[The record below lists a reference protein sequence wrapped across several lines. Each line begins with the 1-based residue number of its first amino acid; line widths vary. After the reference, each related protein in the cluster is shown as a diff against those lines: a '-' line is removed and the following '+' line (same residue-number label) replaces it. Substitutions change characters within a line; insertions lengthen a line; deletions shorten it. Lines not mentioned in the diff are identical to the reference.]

1 MPKVAVVTDS
11 TASLPAEVLQEHGIR
26 VVPLQVV
33 IGDRSYEDGVDPEA
47 RPERIAEAMRG
58 SVPVSTSRPTPT
70 RMLDVYRE
78 VAALG
83 AEEVVSVHLS
93 GQVSA
98 TWESAVLAARRSP
111 VPVHVVDSRLVGPG
125 TGYAALTAA
134 EVVAADGSAEEA
146 ADAARARAA
155 ASTTL
160 FYVDSLEYLRR
171 GGRVGAAAAL
181 VGSAL
186 AVKPI
191 LEVRDGWVV
200 PREKVRTSARA
211 LTKLEELA
219 VEAAGTEPV
228 DVAVCHLAN
237 PEQATALAESLR
249 ERVRDGL
256 QGRVVDVAE
265 IGAVLGAHVGP
276 GLVGVTIAPLLPSP
290 PRATRPAPSS

>member
-11 TASLPAEVLQEHGIR
+11 TASLPVEVLEQHGIR

-33 IGDRSYEDGVDPEA
+33 IGGTPYDDGVDPEA
-47 RPERIAEAMRG
+47 APERVAEAMQR
-58 SVPVSTSRPTPT
+58 SVSVTTSRPTPA
-70 RMLDVYRE
+70 RMLEVYRE

-83 AEEVVSVHLS
+83 AEEIVSVHLS

-98 TWESAVLAARRSP
+98 TWESAVLAARSSP

-125 TGYAALTAA
+125 TGYAALTAV
-134 EVVAADGSAEEA
+134 EVVRADGTAEEA
-146 ADAARARAA
+146 ADAAGARAA

-181 VGSAL
+181 LGSAL

-191 LEVRDGWVV
+191 LEVREGRVL
-200 PREKVRTSARA
+200 PREKVRTSARG

-219 VEAAGTEPV
+219 VEAAGAEPV

-237 PEQATALAESLR
+237 PEQAAALAASLG
-249 ERVRDGL
+249 ERLRDNL
-256 QGRVVDVAE
+256 QGRVVAVAE
-265 IGAVLGAHVGP
+265 IGAVVGAHAGP
-276 GLVGVTIAPLLPSP
+276 GLVGVTVAPLLAP
-290 PRATRPAPSS
+290 PGG

>member
-11 TASLPAEVLQEHGIR
+11 TASLPVDVLEQHGIR

-33 IGDRSYEDGVDPEA
+33 IGGTSYDDGVDAEA
-47 RPERIAEAMRG
+47 RPERVAEAMRQ
-58 SVPVSTSRPTPT
+58 SVSVTTSRPTPA
-70 RMLDVYRE
+70 RMLQAYWE
-78 VAALG
+78 LAALG

-111 VPVHVVDSRLVGPG
+111 VPVQVVDSRLVGPG

-134 EVVAADGSAEEA
+134 EVVAADGTAEEA

-181 VGSAL
+181 LGSAL

-191 LEVRDGWVV
+191 LEVREGQVL
-200 PREKVRTSARA
+200 PREKVRTSARG

-219 VEAAGTEPV
+219 VEAAGNEPV

-237 PEQATALAESLR
+237 HEQAAALADCLGERLR
-249 ERVRDGL
+249 DNLRG
-256 QGRVVDVAE
+256 GGVDVAE

-276 GLVGVTIAPLLPSP
+276 GLVGVTIAPLL
-290 PRATRPAPSS
+290 ATPARG

>member
-11 TASLPAEVLQEHGIR
+11 TASLPAEVLEAHGIR

-33 IGDRSYEDGVDPEA
+33 IGDRAYDDGVDPEA
-47 RPERIAEAMRG
+47 SPERVAEAMRQ

-70 RMLDVYRE
+70 RMLEVYRE

-83 AEEVVSVHLS
+83 AEEIVSVHLS

-111 VPVHVVDSRLVGPG
+111 VPVHVVDSRLVGAG

-134 EVVAADGSAEEA
+134 EVVAAEGSADDA
-146 ADAARARAA
+146 ADAARARAG
-155 ASTTL
+155 ASTAL
-160 FYVDSLEYLRR
+160 FYVDTLEYLRR

-181 VGSAL
+181 LGSAL

-191 LEVRDGWVV
+191 LEVREGRVV

-219 VEAAGTEPV
+219 VEAAGTDPV

-237 PEQATALAESLR
+237 PEQAAALAESLR
-249 ERVRDGL
+249 ERLRDNL

-276 GLVGVTIAPLLPSP
+276 GLVGVTIAPVLATP
-290 PRATRPAPSS
+290 PRG